1 MEYFLGALSVL
12 IGWIIGFFLSYM
24 KEKGKNVA
32 TKEDITVITRLTESA
47 KYDFQK
53 QLEDHKRSFDFEIEG
68 LKHKQNKLYTSY
80 ELFTVKRHES
90 YPELY
95 KLLEI
100 CNGAVRRLRG
110 IRRTLHFNNVN
121 TQDIKAFMEDKSF
134 TSSDIDYILSLWE
147 TQNKKA
153 ITEINYRL
161 ERINYN
167 EAEEKF
173 IEANDYYFFNV
184 LFLSEEVEK
193 MARDLLNNIH
203 TIWLNYDPNYSMYG
217 TITGGIPLSKNEE
230 LIKQID
236 QLRSD
241 LKLKMR
247 QELLPN

>member
-1 MEYFLGALSVL
+1 MEYILGILFLI
-12 IGWIIGFFLSYM
+12 IGWIIGFFQSYM
-24 KEKGKNVA
+24 KAKGKNVA
-32 TKEDITVITRLTESA
+32 TKEDIKEITRLTESA
-47 KYDFQK
+47 KFDFQK
-53 QLEDHKRSFDFEIEG
+53 QLEAHKRSFDFEIEG

-80 ELFTVKRHES
+80 ELFTAKRHES

-100 CNGAVRRLRG
+100 SHGAVRRIRG
-110 IRRTLHFNNVN
+110 MQRTLSFKNVN
-121 TQDIKAFMEDKSF
+121 TKDIKSFMEDKLF
-134 TSSDIDYILSLWE
+134 TSSDISYIINLWD

-161 ERINYN
+161 KRINYN

-173 IEANDYYFFNV
+173 IEANDYYYFNV

-203 TIWLNYDPNYSMYG
+203 TLWLNYDPDYLMYG
-217 TITGGIPLSKNEE
+217 AITGGIPFSENDE

>member
-1 MEYFLGALSVL
+1 
-12 IGWIIGFFLSYM
+12 
-24 KEKGKNVA
+24 
-32 TKEDITVITRLTESA
+32 
-47 KYDFQK
+47 
-53 QLEDHKRSFDFEIEG
+53 
-68 LKHKQNKLYTSY
+68 
-80 ELFTVKRHES
+80 
-90 YPELY
+90 
-95 KLLEI
+95 
-100 CNGAVRRLRG
+100 
-110 IRRTLHFNNVN
+110 
-121 TQDIKAFMEDKSF
+121 MEDKSF
-134 TSSDIDYILSLWE
+134 TSSDISYILSLWE

-153 ITEINYRL
+153 LTEINYRL

-203 TIWLNYDPNYSMYG
+203 TLWLNYNPDYSMYG
-217 TITGGIPLSKNEE
+217 AITGGIPLSENEE